1 MTVAPAITDEQRRA
15 RQWHR
20 QLLDRHAQPPTVA
33 AVADALV
40 ALHAT
45 TASTVY
51 LSTWARAPQLRIAD
65 VDAALYDERTV
76 VKHLGMR
83 RTLFVTSHDVLDEVL
98 GAVSDR
104 VAASERTN
112 MLRDLRRSPDV
123 ADPEGWI
130 AQACDAALEKLATDG
145 PLSTAQLREQVPI
158 LGTPIGEPPDS
169 SWGGPL
175 QMGSRVLNYL
185 AASGQIVR
193 GPDDGPWYTS
203 RITWEPMA
211 RWLRRDPAGH
221 SPHDGHL
228 GLIER
233 WLRVYGPGTETD
245 IVWWLGSTKTAVRKA
260 LAELGAVEVD
270 LDDGRTGYVLPD
282 DVQTDEPEPG
292 DDAVTLLPELDPT
305 TMGHKH
311 REFYLGDLQGRLFDS
326 NGNGGTTAWWRG
338 RVVGGWRPDG
348 EKGIE
353 LVLCEN
359 VPARVE
365 RALRE
370 RGEELIQ
377 WCAPSTVPRGIYLGP
392 VQRGG

>member
-1 MTVAPAITDEQRRA
+1 MTARPAITDEQRRA

-20 QLLDRHAQPPTVA
+20 QLLDRHTQPPTVA

-65 VDAALYDERTV
+65 VDAALYDDRTV

-145 PLSTAQLREQVPI
+145 PLSTAQLRAQVPI

-203 RITWEPMA
+203 RITA
-211 RWLRRDPAGH
+211 SSPA
-221 SPHDGHL
+221 
-228 GLIER
+228 
-233 WLRVYGPGTETD
+233 
-245 IVWWLGSTKTAVRKA
+245 A
-260 LAELGAVEVD
+260 LSLAS
-270 LDDGRTGYVLPD
+270 R
-282 DVQTDEPEPG
+282 
-292 DDAVTLLPELDPT
+292 
-305 TMGHKH
+305 M
-311 REFYLGDLQGRLFDS
+311 
-326 NGNGGTTAWWRG
+326 
-338 RVVGGWRPDG
+338 
-348 EKGIE
+348 
-353 LVLCEN
+353 
-359 VPARVE
+359 
-365 RALRE
+365 
-370 RGEELIQ
+370 
-377 WCAPSTVPRGIYLGP
+377 
-392 VQRGG
+392 